1 VDRRAFV
8 AGSLTLLAAPLAAGA
23 QLTFSAGKVAR
34 LGFLSNIS
42 PNADL
47 RAAFREGLRELG
59 YREGQNLLVEYR
71 SAEGHYERLPD
82 LAAQL
87 VRLNVDVI
95 VATGTPAPNAAK
107 RATSTIPIIIT
118 NHSDP
123 VGSGLVASLAR
134 PGGNV
139 TGLSIVTREAVGK
152 HLELVRETVPRTS
165 RLAVLS
171 NPTNPVQPLMLR
183 EAESAARSL
192 NVRLQSLEARTPS
205 DLSSAFAAATRE
217 SAGALVVLSDPMFFD
232 QSTRIA
238 ELAARS
244 RLPVVAGQR
253 EYVQAGSLL
262 AYGASLRDNFRR
274 VSGYVDRIL
283 KGAKPGDLP
292 IEQPIKFELV
302 INLKTA
308 KALGLTIPPAVLAR
322 ADEVIQ

>member
-47 RAAFREGLRELG
+47 RAAFRESLRELG
-59 YREGQNLLVEYR
+59 YKEGQNLLVEYR

-139 TGLSIVTREAVGK
+139 TGLSSSLGR
-152 HLELVRETVPRTS
+152 
-165 RLAVLS
+165 RLASTWNWSERPSPESRVWPSCPIRPIQSSLS
-171 NPTNPVQPLMLR
+171 C
-183 EAESAARSL
+183 
-192 NVRLQSLEARTPS
+192 
-205 DLSSAFAAATRE
+205 
-217 SAGALVVLSDPMFFD
+217 
-232 QSTRIA
+232 
-238 ELAARS
+238 
-244 RLPVVAGQR
+244 
-253 EYVQAGSLL
+253 
-262 AYGASLRDNFRR
+262 
-274 VSGYVDRIL
+274 
-283 KGAKPGDLP
+283 
-292 IEQPIKFELV
+292 
-302 INLKTA
+302 
-308 KALGLTIPPAVLAR
+308 
-322 ADEVIQ
+322 